1 MKDKCSFREAG
12 RCDIWI
18 DYQVLQ
24 NSLQEAEELASSN
37 WREIQWLYD
46 RINQLKAA
54 LLEAGIAIPEEE

>member
-1 MKDKCSFREAG
+1 MKDKCSFRKAG

-46 RINQLKAA
+46 RINQLEAA